1 MAQITTTREDAV
13 ETLVGTFRPPPGFEL
28 GDEIDLSSWR
38 FHCPGCGTWGF
49 LNAKQWAGQAKFN
62 HKPDGCPG
70 KYNEA
75 HEFGQALTAVLSKYA
90 DLYPGLSV
98 AAAAAQDA
106 RAAAEGH
113 A

>member
-70 KYNEA
+70 KYNEIRRS
-75 HEFGQALTAVLSKYA
+75 L
-90 DLYPGLSV
+90 PGSIGCGRGGSGR
-98 AAAAAQDA
+98 A
-106 RAAAEGH
+106 RGS
-113 A
+113 